1 MYGFDWVTVTHRMKI
16 ALVSP
21 YDFEHPGGV
30 VNHIRSLSEEFA
42 HLGHDV
48 RIIAP
53 TSRREP
59 RGDARLIP
67 IGRPR
72 AIPSSGSISRISLSL
87 HLAPR
92 IKEVL
97 CQEKFEVIHLHEPF
111 MPMLCSAMLRFSD
124 GINIGTFHAYAG
136 RPGYGLG
143 RPITTFLLRR
153 RNLKLKGRIA
163 VSAPAKGYAE
173 KHVPGEY
180 TIIPNGVD
188 LKHFH
193 PGVLPLEEYR
203 DGRLNILF
211 VGRMEPR
218 KGLVYLLKAYR
229 HLKKTHPN
237 TRLLIVGPGT
247 WFRRKYELQV
257 KLAGLKDVVFV
268 GPVSFNDLPRYYATA
283 DIFCAPATGHESFGM
298 VLLEAMALGKPIVAS
313 RIDGYASVVTD
324 GREGLLVSP
333 KKAAEMAHALEKCLE
348 SETLRQGFGER
359 GLVTVQGYDWPLVAQ
374 RVLEY
379 YRGIIEKDGPA
390 VQNVS

>member
-1 MYGFDWVTVTHRMKI
+1 MKI

-30 VNHIRSLSEEFA
+30 VNHIRSLAEEFA

-53 TSRREP
+53 ASHHEP
-59 RGDARLIP
+59 RGDSRFIP
-67 IGRPR
+67 IGRPHS
-72 AIPSSGSISRISLSL
+72 IPTSGSVSRVSLSL

-97 CQEKFEVIHLHEPF
+97 RQEQFEVVHLHEPF

-124 GINIGTFHAYAG
+124 GVNIGTFHAYAG

-143 RPITTFLLRR
+143 RPVTTYLLKR
-153 RNLKLKGRIA
+153 RNRKLKGRIA
-163 VSAPAKGYAE
+163 VSAPAKRYAE
-173 KHVPGEY
+173 KNVPGDC

-188 LKHFH
+188 LRRFH
-193 PGVLPLEEYR
+193 PGVLPVKEFL

-218 KGLVYLLKAYR
+218 KGLVYLIKAYKRLKATY
-229 HLKKTHPN
+229 PN
-237 TRLLIVGPGT
+237 TRLIIVGPGV
-247 WFRRKYELQV
+247 WFRRKFELQV
-257 KLAGLKDVVFV
+257 KLMGLKDVVFV

-283 DIFCAPATGHESFGM
+283 DVFCAPATGHESFGM

-313 RIDGYASVVTD
+313 SIEGYASVVTD
-324 GREGLLVSP
+324 NQEGLLVP
-333 KKAAEMAHALEKCLE
+333 AKNAAGLASAIERCLVNE
-348 SETLRQGFGER
+348 DLRRRLGEQ
-359 GLVTVQGYDWPLVAQ
+359 GLVTVQRYDWPLIAQ

-379 YRGIIEKDGPA
+379 YRQVMEEYPSVAQVALDR
-390 VQNVS
+390 